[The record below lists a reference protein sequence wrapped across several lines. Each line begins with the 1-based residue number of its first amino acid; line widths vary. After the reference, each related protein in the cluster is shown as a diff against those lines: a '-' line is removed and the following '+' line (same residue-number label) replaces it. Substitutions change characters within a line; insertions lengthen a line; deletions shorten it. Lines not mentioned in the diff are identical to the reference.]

1 MKRTALPLTIIFTF
15 SILVITGLQTPLV
28 KANPPPGIPV
38 ISIYSPCNQTY
49 NSNLLTLNI
58 SVYCFAGDIG
68 TKWIGFSLDNGD
80 NITITAEEGGMEGG
94 IETLKGLVF
103 LPDVLPLLSDGGH
116 SINVYALY
124 NFSGIPWW
132 NADGTPLSPSSAE
145 TVYFTIDPTSPNV
158 PELTSIAIPILALA
172 TLFAAFRLRTLHRTI
187 A

>member
-1 MKRTALPLTIIFTF
+1 
-15 SILVITGLQTPLV
+15 
-28 KANPPPGIPV
+28 
-38 ISIYSPCNQTY
+38 
-49 NSNLLTLNI
+49 
-58 SVYCFAGDIG
+58 
-68 TKWIGFSLDNGD
+68 
-80 NITITAEEGGMEGG
+80 MEGG

-116 SINVYALY
+116 SISVYALY
-124 NFSGIPWW
+124 NFSGCW

-145 TVYFTIDPTSPNV
+145 TIHFTIDPTSPNV